1 MVFFIFNQAQQ
12 ERHENVILRQENEKL
27 RAENGFLKDA
37 MRSPVC
43 NNCGGAVTPGEV
55 SYEQQQQLRIEN
67 AKLKDELD
75 RICALA
81 NRFIGGS
88 ISLEQPSNIGSQHL
102 PIGGHGFNV
111 SMSDES
117 SMFMNLAVEAMDE
130 LVKLAESNNPLWTKC
145 AKSARESMNQDEYR
159 STDPGFV
166 GQGSRETGLVLIS
179 SLDLVETLMNT
190 VCKTFIYIHILLVKT
205 FLDFGFF
212 EQNKWA
218 EMFECI
224 VSVASTVEVISN
236 GSDGS
241 RNGSLLLVCCSRKT
255 I

>member
-1 MVFFIFNQAQQ
+1 MVFNLNQTQQ

-43 NNCGGAVTPGEV
+43 NNCGGAVIPGEV

-88 ISLEQPSNIGSQHL
+88 KSLEQPSGGGIGSQHL

-130 LVKLAESNNPLWTKC
+130 LVKLAESNNLLWTKC

-159 STDPGFV
+159 STHPGFV
-166 GQGSRETGLVLIS
+166 GEGSRETGLVLIS

-190 VCKTFIYIHILLVKT
+190 VCETFIHIYT
-205 FLDFGFF
+205 FY
-212 EQNKWA
+212 
-218 EMFECI
+218 
-224 VSVASTVEVISN
+224 
-236 GSDGS
+236 
-241 RNGSLLLVCCSRKT
+241 
-255 I
+255 